1 MSEES
6 KNTSTGYS
14 QTDAIRAQH
23 ERSDFREHSVPLYL
37 TSSFVFDDAEQW
49 LHKIWKRW
57 LEVGSLLPCTNPC
70 QIALPSRLE
79 FNITECE
86 DGM

>member
-1 MSEES
+1 MLAVFPCHYPGA
-6 KNTSTGYS
+6 TGLG
-14 QTDAIRAQH
+14 A
-23 ERSDFREHSVPLYL
+23 
-37 TSSFVFDDAEQW
+37 VFDDAEQW